1 MRIAIYLRTNAS
13 VSRPEDIL
21 FRAKLLFFQH
31 QDWPTMEKT
40 EHRRKTE
47 GRKEALLLFSLHF
60 ALASASTSAS
70 AYCFVQVPGKTPG
83 KSIVRDCTRRTKQ
96 KQKSGVKKCG
106 NIFTACYEHMEM
118 EPEHL
123 HWFQLLALGGN
134 SNPLIKFAWP
144 AGGSCWSWLDDMH
157 INDTTSSSRGIRSE
171 AVHCSL
177 VCTNIFIKIG
187 KVSVSPTVC
196 LSD

>member
-123 HWFQLLALGGN
+123 H
-134 SNPLIKFAWP
+134 
-144 AGGSCWSWLDDMH
+144 
-157 INDTTSSSRGIRSE
+157 
-171 AVHCSL
+171 
-177 VCTNIFIKIG
+177 
-187 KVSVSPTVC
+187 
-196 LSD
+196 